1 VLAQLP
7 GVREVAV
14 LGVNLPDRSGEV
26 LRAVVAADNLTAAE
40 VVAWCRP
47 RLSPHKVPRSV
58 VLVPELPRTS
68 RGKLDRRELMAIR
81 GVEG

>member
-1 VLAQLP
+1 M
-7 GVREVAV
+7 
-14 LGVNLPDRSGEV
+14 
-26 LRAVVAADNLTAAE
+26 LRAVVASDSLTAEE

-68 RGKLDRRELMAIR
+68 RGKLDRGALR
-81 GVEG
+81 GDA